1 MTLIVVMAPRSV
13 QPTRSDIINSRGTT
27 VPLFTGK
34 VAEWLIA
41 SVLKTDVLVAPW
53 VQIPPFP
60 LESNSTPPSFVFSIM
75 KMNQLESILCDI
87 DGLIGAALEAGDNEN
102 ARALVEEFG
111 EWFLDYDADE
121 DIEVTCLEVLSEQ

>member
-1 MTLIVVMAPRSV
+1 M
-13 QPTRSDIINSRGTT
+13 
-27 VPLFTGK
+27 
-34 VAEWLIA
+34 IA

-60 LESNSTPPSFVFSIM
+60 LESNSTPKFFDKYYHDQM
-75 KMNQLESILCDI
+75 TQLESILCDI

-111 EWFLDYDADE
+111 EWFLDYE
-121 DIEVTCLEVLSEQ
+121 DGSRYSSLLCC